1 MVIFNCMA
9 WNNYCIL
16 KNKVIN
22 SIRNAHTKYQ
32 SNLFTRDKDPIT
44 KLLENTLR
52 AFTNTNM
59 VFQHLMMNNDDRNTV
74 TSSKEKPTF

>member
-32 SNLFTRDKDPIT
+32 SNLFTRDKDLI
-44 KLLENTLR
+44 
-52 AFTNTNM
+52 TNT
-59 VFQHLMMNNDDRNTV
+59 FGKYIKGIHKYQHGIPTLND
-74 TSSKEKPTF
+74 E